1 MYHQFY
7 GLGHDPFRLT
17 PDGRD
22 VYSHPSFDRARAY
35 LEYGLLQAEGFVV
48 ASGPPGSGKTTLA
61 RALIAQLP
69 PSTQVAEVVTS
80 RLEAADLLR
89 MVASGYGLSPAHRDK
104 ASVIDTLREGLIGH
118 ARAGRRCL
126 VVVDEAQDL
135 PEESLEELRLLTNL
149 TDRGYPLMQI
159 LLLGQPG
166 LVAMLRRPEL
176 EQFLQRT
183 LASCRLEPL
192 KTGESVGYIRHRLRS
207 AGWSGDPALTRA
219 GMELIHYAA
228 GGIPRRINLIA
239 SRVLL
244 NGYAEGLHR
253 IGVGGVLEVLQEMD
267 DRSFA
272 EWEPIAKELAERERD
287 EPEPPPPEPPEKR
300 PAPAEP
306 FIGEPLGRRQGAAPE
321 PAPAAPYERYADEPR
336 VIEPEDN
343 LTIGGD
349 EREWRAAGRPRGASG
364 GHRATVVAVALVLLA
379 LGIAASSIIPVNEIL
394 PSLLNGTAP

>member
-7 GLGHDPFRLT
+7 GLRHDPFRLT

-48 ASGPPGSGKTTLA
+48 VSGPPGSGKTTLS

-69 PSTQVAEVVTS
+69 PATQVAEVVTS
-80 RLEAADLLR
+80 RLEATDLLR
-89 MVASGYGLSPAHRDK
+89 MVAGGFGLALEHRDK
-104 ASVIDTLREGLIGH
+104 ASVIAALHQGLVGH

-149 TDRGYPLMQI
+149 TDRGYPLVQI

-166 LVAMLRRPEL
+166 LLAMLRRPEL
-176 EQFLQRT
+176 EQFHQRT

-192 KTGESVGYIRHRLRS
+192 KTDETVGYIRHRLRT

-219 GMELIHYAA
+219 GMELIHFAS

-244 NGYAEGLHR
+244 HGYAEGLHR
-253 IGVGGVLEVLQEMD
+253 IGVGELLDVLHEMD
-267 DRSFA
+267 DESVA
-272 EWEPIAKELAERERD
+272 DWEPVARELAERERV
-287 EPEPPPPEPPEKR
+287 EPEPPPPP
-300 PAPAEP
+300 PAEP
-306 FIGEPLGRRQGAAPE
+306 RPAEPAYNE
-321 PAPAAPYERYADEPR
+321 PAPAAGPAPVSYERYAHEPR
-336 VIEPEDN
+336 VIDPEDD

-349 EREWRAAGRPRGASG
+349 EREWRAAERPRGSGG

-379 LGIAASSIIPVNEIL
+379 LGIAATSIIPVNEIL
-394 PSLLNGTAP
+394 PSLLNGTGQ

>member
-22 VYSHPSFDRARAY
+22 VYPHPSFDRARAY

-48 ASGPPGSGKTTLA
+48 VSGPPGSGKTTLA

-80 RLEAADLLR
+80 RLEATDLLR
-89 MVASGYGLSPAHRDK
+89 MVASGYGLAPAHRDK
-104 ASVIDTLREGLIGH
+104 ASVIDTLREGLINH
-118 ARAGRRCL
+118 TRAGRRCL

-135 PEESLEELRLLTNL
+135 PEDSLEELRLLTNL

-166 LVAMLRRPEL
+166 LLAMLRRPEL
-176 EQFLQRT
+176 EQFQQRT
-183 LASCRLEPL
+183 LASCKLEPL
-192 KTGESVGYIRHRLRS
+192 KTDETVGYIRHRLRS
-207 AGWSGDPALTRA
+207 AGWTGDPTLTRA

-228 GGIPRRINLIA
+228 GGVPRRINLIA

-244 NGYAEGLHR
+244 HGYAEGLHR
-253 IGVGGVLEVLQEMD
+253 LGVGELLEVLNEMD
-267 DRSFA
+267 DESVSD
-272 EWEPIAKELAERERD
+272 WEPVARELAERERD
-287 EPEPPPPEPPEKR
+287 EPDPPPPEKK

-306 FIGEPLGRRQGAAPE
+306 FIGDPEPRHARATPE
-321 PAPAAPYERYADEPR
+321 PAPVSYERYAAEPR
-336 VIEPEDN
+336 VIEPDDD

-349 EREWRAAGRPRGASG
+349 EREWRAAERPRGSSG
-364 GHRATVVAVALVLLA
+364 GHRAAVFAVALVLLA
-379 LGIAASSIIPVNEIL
+379 LGIAASSIIPVNELL
-394 PSLLNGTAP
+394 PSLLNGTGP